1 MFTVTKRLL
10 AENCLL
16 NNYPMLVSCSRS
28 QRTRYRQ
35 ITPNTKQFKAPFHN
49 ITSSDAHQLT
59 AVLVDIVNDRDQ
71 YKTNKMFYQ
80 QLHNSQENKPD
91 DEVEE
96 LFRLRARSAED
107 QPGNV
112 YVFLRPRKLK
122 TFKTSG
128 KIYSVLNDKLEALY
142 EKDKQNNNARF
153 AQWISRLYSRTTQR

>member
-10 AENCLL
+10 AGNCLL
-16 NNYPMLVSCSRS
+16 NNYPMLVSCSRY
-28 QRTRYRQ
+28 QKTRYRQ
-35 ITPNTKQFKAPFHN
+35 IPPNMKQFKAPFYN

-59 AVLVDIVNDRDQ
+59 AVLVNIVNDRDQ
-71 YKTNKMFYQ
+71 FKANKIFYQ

-96 LFRLRARSAED
+96 LFRLRGRSAED

-122 TFKTSG
+122 TFKTSALQQH
-128 KIYSVLNDKLEALY
+128 YSVLNG
-142 EKDKQNNNARF
+142 
-153 AQWISRLYSRTTQR
+153 

>member
-1 MFTVTKRLL
+1 MRSFTSDSELRLVHILLHKSRLEIYSSELKGASDTQTEVKRKHSSWLQAVLTHMCTVTKRLL

-35 ITPNTKQFKAPFHN
+35 IPPNTKQFKAPFHN

-71 YKTNKMFYQ
+71 FKANKMFYQ

-91 DEVEE
+91 DEV
-96 LFRLRARSAED
+96 
-107 QPGNV
+107 
-112 YVFLRPRKLK
+112 
-122 TFKTSG
+122 
-128 KIYSVLNDKLEALY
+128 
-142 EKDKQNNNARF
+142 
-153 AQWISRLYSRTTQR
+153 